1 MVLWPPPSW
10 LALTRSR
17 PCVLSINKISIL
29 LITPLSILLEY
40 GEIYHK
46 VFDKILTFLSNKFT
60 LIKFL
65 LQQISTISPLNI
77 KVAHVATCN
86 MMPSVFF
93 FKKATKK
100 AYSLVIRA
108 MTIVLSLYHPFV
120 FGEKDEKLTCFL
132 MFGVRDVFVTR
143 AKNVILA
150 QISL

>member
-1 MVLWPPPSW
+1 M
-10 LALTRSR
+10 
-17 PCVLSINKISIL
+17 
-29 LITPLSILLEY
+29 SILLEY

-108 MTIVLSLYHPFV
+108 MTRVHLLYHPFV
-120 FGEKDEKLTCFL
+120 FRENNH
-132 MFGVRDVFVTR
+132 MFDVRDVFVTR

-150 QISL
+150 QISLWVL